1 MSVITPRNVQVTVSK
16 TSFTPRAK
24 NTKDPDFLGK
34 AYHKEMSIIKNW
46 VRKNMELMLMSL
58 QQQFVF
64 KKSTVS
70 KRLIEVVKD

>member
-1 MSVITPRNVQVTVSK
+1 MCRSQSRRPLSLK
-16 TSFTPRAK
+16 GEK

-34 AYHKEMSIIKNW
+34 AYHEEMSIIKNW

-58 QQQFVF
+58 QLQFVF

-70 KRLIEVVKD
+70 KRLIKVVKD